1 MLYLFNQNVEQRIED
16 SLAGELQLATTQMS
30 QALARYS
37 THAELLAGNPAASFL
52 VAHESVARQLDPN
65 RHLSDTAE
73 QLEPA
78 RFNEL
83 VETLLATA
91 LAHRSEVVQLALLD
105 SSAERIVASS
115 DFTWEPIDG
124 TLIAES
130 MATASTR
137 FGDAFREQRLG
148 ERRLGIVT
156 PINAPTGEVVGAL
169 LLEARL
175 GPIVD
180 AITLHTD
187 RAETSDAHIVQ
198 RTPHGDA
205 LFITPL
211 RFDQDAAFNRT
222 VSYSAEQPANI
233 SLASPEARVLKQ
245 KDYRGVNSIVA
256 VRTQPETGWGV
267 IIKIDAVEALAPV
280 RDLRNAAVLTTT
292 TTVLGILVAWLILL
306 NPMGIRLKTTAI
318 AAERIAQGHLD
329 TFIGDRKRD
338 EIGEVA
344 RTIDRLAKELKADKH
359 QRTSVEAQLRHQ
371 ATHDELTGLYN
382 RKHAGALIETLSET
396 SNVPA
401 SIVFMDLD
409 GFKAINDQHG
419 HSAGDEIL
427 IELAS
432 RLNTSLGP
440 HATAARWGGD
450 EFIAILP
457 GTDST
462 SAAATVESIRAI
474 FERPFSTPAGPLLM
488 GCSLGLSTSSK
499 EQSLSAALGLADQEM
514 YAEKFLRRSETPSE
528 ALAAR
533 TLNSAL
539 EQNRV
544 ELWLQPVTSVPEPG
558 KVRLTGAEA
567 LVRLRSHEG
576 GVIAPDEF
584 LSCIHAAPIGRRLDK
599 FMLERAVR
607 SLSSWRFTGL
617 VGSDFR
623 LAVNV
628 TGASLRDPE
637 FAPDVAAT
645 LKRYKVPAK
654 NIIIEISENTG
665 DIEMQALENLR
676 ATEVRIALDDVGL
689 LYNNLDRLVAIAP
702 DVAKLDRQWMNDD
715 VVLPRLID
723 LCQSLGLELVAEGV
737 ETLEQ
742 LERLQALKVVHFQ
755 GFWFDEPLPAVQF
768 IQRWG
773 RLDGSRDTTTKTRDT
788 RTVAI

>member
-1 MLYLFNQNVEQRIED
+1 
-16 SLAGELQLATTQMS
+16 
-30 QALARYS
+30 
-37 THAELLAGNPAASFL
+37 
-52 VAHESVARQLDPN
+52 
-65 RHLSDTAE
+65 
-73 QLEPA
+73 
-78 RFNEL
+78 
-83 VETLLATA
+83 
-91 LAHRSEVVQLALLD
+91 
-105 SSAERIVASS
+105 
-115 DFTWEPIDG
+115 
-124 TLIAES
+124 
-130 MATASTR
+130 
-137 FGDAFREQRLG
+137 
-148 ERRLGIVT
+148 
-156 PINAPTGEVVGAL
+156 
-169 LLEARL
+169 
-175 GPIVD
+175 
-180 AITLHTD
+180 
-187 RAETSDAHIVQ
+187 
-198 RTPHGDA
+198 
-205 LFITPL
+205 
-211 RFDQDAAFNRT
+211 
-222 VSYSAEQPANI
+222 
-233 SLASPEARVLKQ
+233 
-245 KDYRGVNSIVA
+245 
-256 VRTQPETGWGV
+256 
-267 IIKIDAVEALAPV
+267 
-280 RDLRNAAVLTTT
+280 
-292 TTVLGILVAWLILL
+292 
-306 NPMGIRLKTTAI
+306 
-318 AAERIAQGHLD
+318 
-329 TFIGDRKRD
+329 
-338 EIGEVA
+338 
-344 RTIDRLAKELKADKH
+344 
-359 QRTSVEAQLRHQ
+359 
-371 ATHDELTGLYN
+371 
-382 RKHAGALIETLSET
+382 
-396 SNVPA
+396 
-401 SIVFMDLD
+401 
-409 GFKAINDQHG
+409 
-419 HSAGDEIL
+419 
-427 IELAS
+427 
-432 RLNTSLGP
+432 
-440 HATAARWGGD
+440 
-450 EFIAILP
+450 
-457 GTDST
+457 
-462 SAAATVESIRAI
+462 
-474 FERPFSTPAGPLLM
+474 M

-676 ATEVRIALDDVGL
+676 ATGVRIALDDVGL